1 MRPRAL
7 LAPMLSMLERL
18 DFLSAGAWWW
28 RWQRLRAEEQLDR
41 VLRAHGELSFEASR
55 ATDRVAQMDFA
66 STFWRDAPGAV
77 RRVVQAASNSGVPV
91 EALRLA
97 VVNREVGL
105 EGKTVY
111 VRRSLIL
118 RVMGIGAGCV
128 VGFHWLLMMALT
140 FAQSGTALL
149 KVAVAVAVTVTYLV
163 LHRAWSLFL
172 SRPCKAMA
180 RWGDKLQKIA
190 DSQSPAL
197 VVGRRF
203 DRR

>member
-1 MRPRAL
+1 MRPRSL
-7 LAPMLSMLERL
+7 LAPMLGMLERL
-18 DFLSAGAWWW
+18 DFLCAGAWWW

-41 VLRAHGELSFEASR
+41 VLRVHGELSFETSR

-66 STFWRDAPGAV
+66 SDFWRDAPGAV
-77 RRVVQAASNSGVPV
+77 RRVVQAACDSGVPV

-97 VVNREVGL
+97 VVNRDVGL
-105 EGKTVY
+105 KGKTVY

-118 RVMGIGAGCV
+118 RVVGIGAGCV
-128 VGFHWLLMMALT
+128 VGLHWLLMMALT
-140 FAQSGTALL
+140 FAQSGPALL

-180 RWGDKLQKIA
+180 RWGDELQKIA